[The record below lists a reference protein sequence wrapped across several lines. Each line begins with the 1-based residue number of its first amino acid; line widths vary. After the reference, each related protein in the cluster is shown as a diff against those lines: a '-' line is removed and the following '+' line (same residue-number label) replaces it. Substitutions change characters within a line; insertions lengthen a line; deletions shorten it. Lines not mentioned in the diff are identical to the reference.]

1 MQAINDSYLQRNCDA
16 DLRNPPMG
24 RSQMRSLAP
33 VPTGAECLLWCGVF
47 VSEKRRRYAS
57 DVVFAH
63 TVDSPRTD
71 AAAGRGAYVAHDV
84 QRLTRARARETS
96 FR

>member
-1 MQAINDSYLQRNCDA
+1 MQAINDSYSQRNGDA

-33 VPTGAECLLWCGVF
+33 GPMSAECPRWCGVF
-47 VSEKRRRYAS
+47 VSAKRVRYAS

-63 TVDSPRTD
+63 TVDSPQID
-71 AAAGRGAYVAHDV
+71 AAAGRGVFVAHDV
-84 QRLTRARARETS
+84 QRL
-96 FR
+96 